1 MVYFTREG
9 TANGEQIYMAVSNNN
24 NPGSWTTVNNG
35 QPVLSSTVG
44 MKGVRDPSII
54 RSQDGKKY
62 WIIATDLRVYPRGW
76 DVGDDYTSNGSKG
89 LVVWESSNLRT
100 WSASQLRIVSPSNAG
115 MTWALDAIWDPATS
129 RYLVHWT
136 GKLHPAEK
144 WLTGAGMDA
153 TVFRD
158 PSSSIFYRFSKERTE
173 QPRRASSRKHPERTL
188 DRHS

>member
-100 WSASQLRIVSPSNAG
+100 WSASQLRI
-115 MTWALDAIWDPATS
+115 
-129 RYLVHWT
+129 
-136 GKLHPAEK
+136 LHPAEK